1 MAAHDVMFQ
10 EAMTA
15 IRQGERS
22 RARDLLTRLIK
33 LDRNQARFWLW
44 MSTVVETERERV
56 FCLKEV
62 LRIDPKHDEARR
74 GLILMGAAPPD
85 ERLAIPMR
93 FQKRNWQS
101 NAQGITPEKSVRK
114 ISRVQAA
121 AMGMALLAV
130 LAVVIF
136 TRKPA
141 EQPQAVSSLQRLT
154 AVITNTPQPSM
165 TPLPVTD
172 TPIPDGMAPLAMLLE
187 QPYTP
192 TPLYVNTPHPRSEAY
207 RSAIFA
213 YNRGEWAQVLAYL
226 QQVATL
232 EPNAPD
238 IYYHIGEA
246 YRFQQRFS
254 DAIDAYNQ
262 SIEISPI
269 FAPAYMGRARAA
281 MAISPARWAAASKDL
296 ELAVSHD
303 TNLSEAYI
311 ELAGI
316 DLEYRSPQDV
326 LDRLQPAVRLAPY
339 SPMLYYYRAQAYIL
353 LDQPELALSDALRL
367 QQLDMT
373 FLPGYRLIGQIY
385 QNIGDTMKARAALET
400 YTRYEDKDAEAF
412 YWLGLAYSSQN
423 DVDRALNALSQA
435 ISLDNRLPG
444 AHYERGLLYLKIEQT
459 DKAAVDLIEARRRN
473 ANDYST
479 NIALGK
485 VYWQQERY
493 STAYSQFA
501 LTETL
506 ATTQLQKAE
515 VYYYRA
521 QALVKLNEK
530 IAAARDWNAL
540 LAIEEED
547 IPIAWKTAAQEW
559 LSSYYTPT
567 PTPVTPTSTFT
578 RQPTATPTLT
588 FTRQPTATYTPTQ
601 TRQPTRTNTPTV
613 TPSFTR
619 TFTPTLTSTPTRT
632 PTPK

>member
-44 MSTVVETERERV
+44 MSTVVETGRERV

-62 LRIDPKHDEARR
+62 LRIDPKHDDARR

-85 ERLAIPMR
+85 ERLAVPMR
-93 FQKRNWQS
+93 LQKRNWQS
-101 NAQGITPEKSVRK
+101 HLQGITPEKSARK

-121 AMGMALLAV
+121 AIGIAFLAV
-130 LAVVIF
+130 LAVMIF
-136 TRKPA
+136 ILKP
-141 EQPQAVSSLQRLT
+141 QKPPQTVSSLQRLT
-154 AVITNTPQPSM
+154 AVITDTPQPSM
-165 TPLPVTD
+165 TLLPLTG
-172 TPIPDGMAPLAMLLE
+172 TPTPDGLVPLAMLLE
-187 QPYTP
+187 QPFTP

-238 IYYHIGEA
+238 IYYHMGEA
-246 YRFQQRFS
+246 YRFQQRFL

-262 SIEISPI
+262 SIAISPI
-269 FAPAYMGRARAA
+269 FAPAYLGRARAA
-281 MAISPARWAAASKDL
+281 LAISPDRWAAASQDL
-296 ELAVSHD
+296 ELAISHD
-303 TNLSEAYI
+303 TNISEAYI
-311 ELAGI
+311 ELARI
-316 DLEYRSPQDV
+316 DLEHRTPQDV
-326 LDRLQPAVRLAPY
+326 LDRLQPVVSLTPD

-385 QNIGDTMKARAALET
+385 QEIGDTTKASEALET

-412 YWLGLAYSSQN
+412 YWLGLAYISQN

-435 ISLDNRLPG
+435 LSLDNRLPG
-444 AHYERGLLYLKIEQT
+444 AHYERGLLYLKIEEA
-459 DKAAVDLIEARRRN
+459 DKAALDLIEARRRN
-473 ANDYST
+473 ANDYSI

-485 VYWQQERY
+485 VYWHQERY

-501 LTETL
+501 HTEAL
-506 ATTQLQKAE
+506 ATTPFQKAE
-515 VYYYRA
+515 MLYYRA
-521 QALVKLNEK
+521 QTLVKLNEK
-530 IAAARDWNAL
+530 IAAARDWNAF
-540 LAIEEED
+540 LAIEGED
-547 IPIAWKTAAQEW
+547 IPLAWRTMAQDW
-559 LSSYYTPT
+559 LNSYYTPT

-588 FTRQPTATYTPTQ
+588 FTRQPT
-601 TRQPTRTNTPTV
+601 RTNTPTI

>member
-44 MSTVVETERERV
+44 MSTVVETGRERV

-85 ERLAIPMR
+85 ERLAVPMR
-93 FQKRNWQS
+93 LQKRNWQS
-101 NAQGITPEKSVRK
+101 HLQGVTPEKGVRK
-114 ISRVQAA
+114 ISRIQAA
-121 AMGMALLAV
+121 AIGIALLTV
-130 LAVVIF
+130 LALVIF
-136 TRKPA
+136 TQKPA
-141 EQPQAVSSLQRLT
+141 KAPQAVSSLQRLT

-172 TPIPDGMAPLAMLLE
+172 TPTPDGVVPLAMLLE
-187 QPYTP
+187 RQFTP

-213 YNRGEWAQVLAYL
+213 YERGEWAQVLVYL
-226 QQVATL
+226 QQVVTL

-238 IYYHIGEA
+238 IYYHMGEA

-254 DAIDAYNQ
+254 DAIDSYNK

-269 FAPAYMGRARAA
+269 FAPAYLGRARAA
-281 MAISPARWAAASKDL
+281 MAISSARWAAASKDF
-296 ELAVSHD
+296 EIAISHD
-303 TNLSEAYI
+303 ANLSEAYI

-316 DLEYRSPQDV
+316 DLEHRTPQDV
-326 LDRLQPAVRLAPY
+326 LDRLQPVLRLTPN
-339 SPMLYYYRAQAYIL
+339 STMLYYYRAQAYIL

-373 FLPGYRLIGQIY
+373 FLPGYRLVGQIY
-385 QNIGDTMKARAALET
+385 QNIGETIKAREALEI

-412 YWLGLAYSSQN
+412 YWLGLAYISQN
-423 DVDRALNALSQA
+423 DVDLALDALNQA

-444 AHYERGLLYLKIEQT
+444 AHYERGSLYLKIEEA
-459 DKAAVDLIEARRRN
+459 DKAALDLLEARRRN
-473 ANDYST
+473 SNDYSI
-479 NIALGK
+479 NITLGK
-485 VYWQQERY
+485 VYWMQERY

-506 ATTQLQKAE
+506 ATTPFEKAE

-530 IAAARDWNAL
+530 IAAARDFNTL
-540 LAIEEED
+540 LAIEGED
-547 IPIAWKTAAQEW
+547 IPLAWRRTAQIW
-559 LSSYYTPT
+559 LNAYYTPT

-578 RQPTATPTLT
+578 RQPTST
-588 FTRQPTATYTPTQ
+588 FTPTQ

-613 TPSFTR
+613 TPSSTR
-619 TFTPTLTSTPTRT
+619 TFTPTLTPTPTRT